1 MPLKDL
7 TEDLDTKLNYREQ
20 IQDIRELKETVVETS
35 NGYEENSNIKMT
47 QLGNQVSN
55 RLIDIKSFNQ
65 IDID

>member
-7 TEDLDTKLNYREQ
+7 TEDLDPKLNYREQ
-20 IQDIRELKETVVETS
+20 IQHVRDLKQTVAETS
-35 NGYEENSNIKMT
+35 NGYVENSNIKMT
-47 QLGNQVSN
+47 HLGNQISN